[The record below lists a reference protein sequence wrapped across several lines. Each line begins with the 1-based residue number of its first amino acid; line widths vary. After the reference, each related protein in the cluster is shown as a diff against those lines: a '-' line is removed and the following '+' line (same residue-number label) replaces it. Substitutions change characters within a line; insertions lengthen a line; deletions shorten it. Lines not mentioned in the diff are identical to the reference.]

1 MLTEQQLELNKKKF
15 IETNQKYKMFTPEL
29 LKFLGDDL
37 YIAPASTTL
46 DMHGCFPGGLLNT
59 IMKACKYSIQI
70 NDLLPENQ
78 RVLKETIVKC
88 SFLSQIGKVF
98 MLVPNSSE
106 WHRKNLGKMYE
117 FKETNVKLKSSE
129 RSIYYATKYGVLLT
143 EEEFQC
149 IINHEKDSDDKQAK
163 YFSLPLTQI
172 IKQGF
177 ELAILE
183 EKNGQND

>member
-1 MLTEQQLELNKKKF
+1 
-15 IETNQKYKMFTPEL
+15 MFT
-29 LKFLGDDL
+29 
-37 YIAPASTTL
+37 
-46 DMHGCFPGGLLNT
+46 
-59 IMKACKYSIQI
+59 
-70 NDLLPENQ
+70 
-78 RVLKETIVKC
+78 
-88 SFLSQIGKVF
+88 
-98 MLVPNSSE
+98 PNSSE
-106 WHRKNLGKMYE
+106 WHRKNLVKMYE